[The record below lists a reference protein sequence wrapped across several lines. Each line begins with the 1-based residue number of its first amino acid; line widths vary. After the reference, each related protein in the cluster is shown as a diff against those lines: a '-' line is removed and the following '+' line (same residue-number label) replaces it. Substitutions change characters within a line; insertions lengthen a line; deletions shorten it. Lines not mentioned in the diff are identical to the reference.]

1 MDVEVGAVEPLGKR
15 IRQFFRDL
23 FGSRVTEH
31 LEVALVQ
38 LRQDFERRLQD
49 KDVMVSSLR
58 EEKAMLM
65 SKITLYELTIMPHAS
80 RTGAEVVAY
89 QKPKKPNFSFVDVPP
104 EKSRWER
111 VQDEH
116 NKQMAEELAEEAKKK
131 EEPAVRNFAGEQG
144 AG

>member
-15 IRQFFRDL
+15 IRQFFRYL

-49 KDVMVSSLR
+49 KDVMVASLR
-58 EEKAMLM
+58 EEKALLM
-65 SKITLYELTIMPHAS
+65 SKVTLYELTLMPHAS

-116 NKQMAEELAEEAKKK
+116 NARMAEEIEEEKQKAATAASK
-131 EEPAVRNFAGEQG
+131 E
-144 AG
+144 